1 MADDKVFTAS
11 ADPRNA
17 GAPVPDQVPILPL
30 RDTVLFPQSALPLGA
45 GRESSVRL
53 LEDVVRGNRLIGV
66 FTQRDASTEDPQE
79 ADLHRIGTL
88 ATVHKILKQP
98 DGTVRLVVQG
108 LHRIRIV
115 EMAQVRPYLVARIAE
130 EPELSPPAGDLET
143 AARTAATRTARA
155 SVGIPTRPMC
165 RDRSRRHLRS

>member
-66 FTQRDASTEDPQE
+66 FTQRDGSTEDP
-79 ADLHRIGTL
+79 
-88 ATVHKILKQP
+88 
-98 DGTVRLVVQG
+98 
-108 LHRIRIV
+108 
-115 EMAQVRPYLVARIAE
+115 
-130 EPELSPPAGDLET
+130 
-143 AARTAATRTARA
+143 
-155 SVGIPTRPMC
+155 
-165 RDRSRRHLRS
+165 

>member
-1 MADDKVFTAS
+1 MTMADDKVSTAS
-11 ADPRNA
+11 VDPRSA
-17 GAPVPDQVPILPL
+17 GAPVPEQVPILPL

-53 LEDVVRGNRLIGV
+53 LEDVVRGGRLIGV
-66 FTQRDASTEDPQE
+66 FTQRDPSTEDPQE

-88 ATVHKILKQP
+88 ATVHKVLKQP

-115 EMAQVRPYLVARIAE
+115 EMSQVRPYLVARIAE
-130 EPELSPPAGDLET
+130 EPEVSPPG
-143 AARTAATRTARA
+143 
-155 SVGIPTRPMC
+155 G
-165 RDRSRRHLRS
+165 